1 MKKLVITGGNWT
13 SNGNFSGYD
22 REVGRVHFYGA
33 QMKALGY
40 EKDSVVSFPLYGIGA
55 EKEFNQID
63 AEGNP
68 TGEKFTRWQANSL
81 FKDRKSLVEAL
92 AVDALIDVEVKQYV
106 KTEASSA
113 GLGEAEI
120 AALLEATI

>member
-1 MKKLVITGGNWT
+1 MKNLVITNGNWT
-13 SNGNFSGYD
+13 TAGNFSGYNP
-22 REVGRVHFYGA
+22 EVGRVHFFGA

-40 EKDSVVSFPLYGIGA
+40 EKDSTVGFPFYAIGA
-55 EKEFNQID
+55 EKEFNQVD

-81 FKDRKSLVEAL
+81 FKERKLLVEAI
-92 AVDALIDVEVKQYV
+92 AASALIDVEVKQYV